1 MSLEDWI
8 VPQREREFAE
18 RAFAERAEREL
29 DSLELADQASRL
41 LAELIQEVRVDAS
54 GEDRNP
60 DELRRHALWL
70 IAIITFRA
78 LRAAIH
84 VFSIGYEDQAIGY
97 QRLID
102 EAHNRAIKIA
112 DDTSGEL
119 AREWLAGRNHGK
131 GAKLAGQDAWEFLS
145 GPVHA
150 NVAAVHD
157 WLAVSQPDGSARV
170 TIGPERRPEMT
181 DPGLTFMA
189 GEARDIAYK
198 LATSAEIV
206 LDLKALDA
214 SIRAAQAKHI
224 ADNPQP

>member
-1 MSLEDWI
+1 M
-8 VPQREREFAE
+8 PQREREFAE
-18 RAFAERAEREL
+18 RAERAEREL
-29 DSLELADQASRL
+29 DTLELADQATRL
-41 LAELIQEVRVDAS
+41 LAELIQRVTVDARRD
-54 GEDRNP
+54 DRNP
-60 DELRRHALWL
+60 DEVRRHALWL

-78 LRAAIH
+78 LRAAMH
-84 VFSIGYEDQAIGY
+84 VVSIGYEDQAIGY

-112 DDTSGEL
+112 DDRSGDL

-170 TIGPERRPEMT
+170 AIGPERRPEMT
-181 DPGLTFMA
+181 NPGLTFMA

-198 LATSAEIV
+198 LANSAEV
-206 LDLKALDA
+206 TLDLNPLDER
-214 SIRAAQAKHI
+214 IRAAQAKHI
-224 ADNPQP
+224 PGGLQA